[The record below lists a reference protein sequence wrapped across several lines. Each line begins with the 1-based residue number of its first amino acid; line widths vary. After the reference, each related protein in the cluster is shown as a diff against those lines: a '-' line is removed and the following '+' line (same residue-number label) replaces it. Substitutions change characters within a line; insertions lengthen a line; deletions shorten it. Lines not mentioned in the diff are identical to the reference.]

1 MKSLISLSILSVC
14 FVACQPSKAPEQKQT
29 SNPTTEDTARI
40 DSIVLKTQVYPPPPP
55 APKHLEFVAPTLDV
69 KDIAIEESEELNEDF
84 GAVALGVMLAY
95 FGIKTLKLIS
105 RYVLGSIGDRVE
117 VEPAKLK
124 KLVAEMI
131 TKAATET
138 GRGEGFLMAS
148 ALKKE
153 IDAKIDSGDIKTI
166 GDIKKFY
173 EDYQKKE
180 TK

>member
-1 MKSLISLSILSVC
+1 MDSKLLIESL
-14 FVACQPSKAPEQKQT
+14 
-29 SNPTTEDTARI
+29 
-40 DSIVLKTQVYPPPPP
+40 
-55 APKHLEFVAPTLDV
+55 
-69 KDIAIEESEELNEDF
+69 ELNEDF

-95 FGIKTLKLIS
+95 FGIKTLKLVS

-138 GRGEGFLMAS
+138 GTGEGFLMAS